1 MKAILL
7 LALLSLGLVKAY
19 SQNLLAIPDTLSGN
33 VFELHV
39 KDSIKNFH
47 PSFVT
52 NTMAVNADYLGPT
65 LLLQKGDSILINVH
79 NDLMDTTTIHWHGM
93 HVSPMNDGGPHN
105 IIAPGEIWSP
115 SFTVRDNASTYWY
128 HPHLH
133 MMTNMHATLGAAGMI
148 IVRDAIE
155 ATLTL
160 PRKYAED
167 DFPLV
172 LQSKCFDSNKQIV
185 IDNHSDSVLMVNG
198 TLNPYLP
205 VPAQVIRLRL
215 LNASSER
222 VFRLGMNNNMS
233 FYQIASD
240 GGLLNAPVLLTRLQL
255 APGERAEIL
264 INLSSYN
271 GQTLFL
277 NNYGAELV
285 SGIYGAAQPGMGPGL
300 TANLIG
306 YSSNVINGT
315 NNVFLQL
322 NVVAP
327 TSTPITII
335 PSTLVTNTP
344 YSLASSNAN
353 KTLTFSSTNN
363 IVGPFLINGN
373 SFDMDVINYSIP
385 KDNIE
390 TWTLSNQSPIAHPF
404 HIHDVQFYLTDIN
417 GNLPPANMQGRKD
430 VVLVMPMQTVTFI
443 TKFETF
449 CDEMMPYMFHCHML
463 PHEDDGMMG
472 QFLVMCPTNDVE
484 ENNQDEI
491 SIYPN
496 PSTGIFQIKNID
508 SPSYEISITD
518 MTGRTVFY
526 SKNEVQTEINLSK
539 FSIGFY
545 DIRITTEKGI
555 HNLKYIKD

>member
-1 MKAILL
+1 MKALL
-7 LALLSLGLVKAY
+7 LLTLLSLGLSKGY

-39 KDSIKNFH
+39 KDSIKNFY

-65 LLLQKGDSILINVH
+65 LLLQKGDSIQINVH

-93 HVSPMNDGGPHN
+93 HVNPMNDGGPHN
-105 IIAPGEIWSP
+105 VIAPGDIWSP

-133 MMTNMHATLGAAGMI
+133 MMTNMHVTMGAAGMI

-155 ATLTL
+155 STLIL
-160 PRKYAED
+160 PRKYGID
-167 DFPLV
+167 DFPIV
-172 LQSKCFDSNKQIV
+172 LQSKCFDSSKQIIV
-185 IDNHSDSVLMVNG
+185 DNHSDSVLLVNG

-222 VFRLGMNNNMS
+222 VFRLGMNNNMN
-233 FYQIASD
+233 FYQISSD
-240 GGLLNAPVLLTRLQL
+240 GGLLDEPVSLTRLQL
-255 APGERAEIL
+255 APGERAEI
-264 INLSSYN
+264 IIDLSAYN
-271 GQTLFL
+271 SQTLFL

-285 SGIYGAAQPGMGPGL
+285 NGIYGAFQPGMGAGL

-306 YSSNVINGT
+306 YSANVINGT

-322 NVVAP
+322 NVGAP
-327 TSTPITII
+327 TSNPITTI
-335 PSTLVTNTP
+335 PATLVTNTP
-344 YSLASSNAN
+344 YSLANSNAS

-373 SFDMDVINYSIP
+373 AFDMDVINYSIP

-404 HIHDVQFYLTDIN
+404 HIHDVQFYITDMN

-472 QFLVMCPTNDVE
+472 QFVVMCPTNDIE

-508 SPSYEISITD
+508 SPSYEINITD

-526 SKNEVQTEINLSK
+526 RKNEVQTEIDLSK

-555 HNLKYIKD
+555 HNLKYIKE